1 MKLLCLRY
9 VKCDLISHTRLM
21 RSKRLL
27 AVSTARERPL
37 PLSNSHSANSA
48 KWRRRITYRFAIRK
62 NWSKSI
68 YQICWSE
75 LWRNISESSVY
86 NCKYFRRKGDLPAS
100 VWDIFVFFLKIFTL
114 LLLLLFTFYIT
125 GIKSP

>member
-9 VKCDLISHTRLM
+9 VKCDLISHTPLM

-27 AVSTARERPL
+27 GCFNRQRATFA
-37 PLSNSHSANSA
+37 LSNSHSANSA
-48 KWRRRITYRFAIRK
+48 KWRQRITYRFAIRK

-75 LWRNISESSVY
+75 LWRNTSESPVHSCR
-86 NCKYFRRKGDLPAS
+86 NFGWEGDLPES
-100 VWDIFVFFLKIFTL
+100 RWDIFVFFLNFLPYYYYYYLCFISLGK
-114 LLLLLFTFYIT
+114 
-125 GIKSP
+125 KSP